1 MRHCSKLLKVLKF
14 KTGKGGKKSTYEY
27 RTETKES
34 DMNMMRMT
42 DEG

>member
-27 RTETKES
+27 IEQKQK
-34 DMNMMRMT
+34 NQI
-42 DEG
+42 